1 MWSLLMRDFKILP
14 FSTNCKVNVKRTN
27 ICEAIS
33 FLLKS
38 LVLKWG
44 HKSIKFYLF
53 TRSSD
58 VFIYLF
64 FLLLETS
71 SKEWCFLF
79 PICIFVPTIGGH
91 FSWMHAKLVFVF
103 VFVFPTL
110 PWGPLLMN
118 ACQACIMWFG
128 SNMRPCQCSCNHQDI
143 RI

>member
-38 LVLKWG
+38 LVLKWSP
-44 HKSIKFYLF
+44 KSIKFYLF

-79 PICIFVPTIGGH
+79 PICIFASTMGGL
-91 FSWMHAKLVFVF
+91 FSWMHAKLVLCGLEVI
-103 VFVFPTL
+103 
-110 PWGPLLMN
+110 WGR
-118 ACQACIMWFG
+118 ASAAAT
-128 SNMRPCQCSCNHQDI
+128 I
-143 RI
+143 RILEYRGWEYMEYIYGFHIMEYKI